1 MESQNFL
8 GRNQLIDRLSD
19 QVGSRD
25 MALGILEKR
34 GHVFPNSDK
43 LTISGQIRDNM
54 TAEERAL
61 ERAAKNSGK
70 PVSNFTY
77 DPLTNS
83 TKLI

>member
-43 LTISGQIRDNM
+43 LTITVQIRDNM

>member
-1 MESQNFL
+1 MESQNFI
-8 GRNQLIDRLSD
+8 GRNQLIDRVTD

-34 GHVFPNSDK
+34 GHVFPNTDK
-43 LTISGQIRDNM
+43 LTITGKIRDDM
-54 TAEERAL
+54 TAEERSL

-70 PVSNFTY
+70 PVSSFIY

>member
-1 MESQNFL
+1 METQNFI

-19 QVGSRD
+19 QVGSKD

-34 GHVFPNSDK
+34 GHVFPNTDK
-43 LTISGQIRDNM
+43 LTITGKIRDDM
-54 TAEERAL
+54 TAEERGL

-70 PVSNFTY
+70 PVNSFTY
-77 DPLTNS
+77 NPLTNS

>member
-1 MESQNFL
+1 MESQNFM
-8 GRNQLIDRLSD
+8 GRNQLIDRVTD

-25 MALGILEKR
+25 MALSILEKR
-34 GHVFPNSDK
+34 GHVFPNTDK
-43 LTISGQIRDNM
+43 LTITGKIRDDM

-70 PVSNFTY
+70 SVSSFTY

>member
-43 LTISGQIRDNM
+43 LTITGKIRDDM
-54 TAEERAL
+54 TAEERSL
-61 ERAAKNSGK
+61 ERAAKDSGK
-70 PVSNFTY
+70 PVSSFTY

-83 TKLI
+83 TNLI

>member
-34 GHVFPNSDK
+34 GHVFPNTDK
-43 LTISGQIRDNM
+43 LTITGQIRDNM

-70 PVSNFTY
+70 SVDSFTY

>member
-1 MESQNFL
+1 MESQNFM
-8 GRNQLIDRLSD
+8 GRNQLIDRLTD

-34 GHVFPNSDK
+34 GHVFPGTDK
-43 LTISGQIRDNM
+43 LTINGKIRDDM

-61 ERAAKNSGK
+61 DRAAKESGK
-70 PVSNFTY
+70 PVSSFSY
-77 DPLTNS
+77 DPITNS

>member
-1 MESQNFL
+1 METQNFI
-8 GRNQLIDRLSD
+8 GRNQLIDRLSNL
-19 QVGSRD
+19 VGSRD

-34 GHVFPNSDK
+34 GHVFPNTDK
-43 LTISGQIRDNM
+43 LTITGKIRDNM
-54 TAEERAL
+54 TAEERGL

-70 PVSNFTY
+70 PVNSFTY

>member
-1 MESQNFL
+1 MESPNFMW
-8 GRNQLIDRLSD
+8 RNPLIDRVTD

-34 GHVFPNSDK
+34 GHVFPNTDK
-43 LTISGQIRDNM
+43 LTITGKIRDNM
-54 TAEERAL
+54 TAEERGL

-70 PVSNFTY
+70 PVSSFTY

>member
-43 LTISGQIRDNM
+43 LTITGQIRDNM

-61 ERAAKNSGK
+61 ERAAKNSGN
-70 PVSNFTY
+70 PVSSFTY
-77 DPLTNS
+77 DPITNI